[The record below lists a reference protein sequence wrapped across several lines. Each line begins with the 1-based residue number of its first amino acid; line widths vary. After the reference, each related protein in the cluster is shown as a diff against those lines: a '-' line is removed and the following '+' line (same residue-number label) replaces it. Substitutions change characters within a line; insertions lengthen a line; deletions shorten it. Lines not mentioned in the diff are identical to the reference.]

1 MARAPRMGQDEFRA
15 KLDAGADMQVLDVRN
30 PVDYAASGE
39 KIPGAIRIP
48 VDELEGRIGE
58 LDPAREVVAYC
69 T

>member
-1 MARAPRMGQDEFRA
+1 MARAPRIGQDEFRI
-15 KLDAGADMQVLDVRN
+15 KLDAGAEMQVLDVRN
-30 PVDYAASGE
+30 PVSYAASAE

-48 VDELEGRIGE
+48 VDELEGRLDE